1 MAKLDQ
7 FLKQLR
13 KDCGTTTAADSDL
26 TKISDWYDTGSLA
39 LNRVI
44 SGGDIYKGIP
54 KGKVV
59 TLYGDSQSGKSLIAS
74 QTAANALKSGKI
86 DVIYYVDSEGGGTG
100 ILENLGVD
108 MNRVEYIPVHSVE
121 KCSVQMLKMYDSFI
135 KMHEEYMKD
144 PENNDD
150 IRAIV
155 ILDSLGNLKADK
167 LINDAVNKDVQV
179 QDMGLSQKLANAML
193 AGLTMRVQ
201 ESGVTLLVITHT
213 YDQTNSMFPSKIKP
227 LPGGKKVEYASHVIV
242 QTTKLL
248 IKSSNND
255 FLTGKETETTNAFFK
270 GNRLNFFC
278 WKNRCGKPGYEA
290 NVYLDFDTGF
300 SKYDGLIESAVE
312 LGFLEE
318 VHGGYTC
325 PTYGDGKKIKYRDL
339 VANDDIW
346 KSFIDEYNKKSVEKM
361 SYSNATS
368 QALDEIDSELDETTE
383 STD

>member
-7 FLKQLR
+7 FLRQMR
-13 KDCGTTTAADSDL
+13 KDCGTTTAAESEL
-26 TKISDWYDTGSLA
+26 TKITDWYDTGSLA

-44 SGGDIYKGIP
+44 SGGDSYKGIP

-59 TLYGDSQSGKSLIAS
+59 TRYGDSQSGKSLIAS
-74 QTAANALKSGKI
+74 QTAANALKNNKI

-108 MNRVEYIPVHSVE
+108 MNRVEYIPVHAVE
-121 KCSVQMLKMYDSFI
+121 KCAVQLLKLYDSFI
-135 KMHEEYMKD
+135 KMHEEYIAD
-144 PENNDD
+144 PDNNDD

-179 QDMGLSQKLANAML
+179 QDMGLSQKLANSML

-248 IKSSNND
+248 IKASNDD
-255 FLTGKETETTNAFFK
+255 FLTGKETEKTNAFFK

-278 WKNRCGKPGYEA
+278 WKNRCGKPGYDA

-318 VHGGYTC
+318 VRGGYSC
-325 PTYGDGKKIKYRDL
+325 PTYENGKKISYREI

-346 KSFIDEYNKKSVEKM
+346 NTFIDKFNEQSIKKL
-361 SYSNATS
+361 SYSTS
-368 QALDEIDSELDETTE
+368 VDEELEKINEEIDEN
-383 STD
+383 